1 MVRFFWGIAFFA
13 VATPVF
19 AGEKLNA
26 LVTSAQDFSVAI
38 QEQLSAVQSDISATQ
53 LVEKTVAYAK
63 AKTAYYN
70 ALRAEMPEMIDIATG
85 RQPRPSDL
93 DKFPAAFSVAG
104 EKLEKAADGET
115 LVLLQRFSGKSDV
128 ERARAEF
135 ERAQEVEERF
145 LHDFEGVDFT
155 ML

>member
-1 MVRFFWGIAFFA
+1 MVRFFWSIAFFA
-13 VATPVF
+13 FATSVF
-19 AGEKLNA
+19 AGERLNA
-26 LVTSAQDFSVAI
+26 LVTAAQDFSVAI
-38 QEQLSAVQSDISATQ
+38 KEQLTAIQSDISATR

-70 ALRAEMPEMIDIATG
+70 ALRAEMPEMIDIAMG

-104 EKLEKAADGET
+104 EKLERVTDEET
-115 LVLLQRFSGKSDV
+115 SILLQRFPGNPDV

-155 ML
+155 MR